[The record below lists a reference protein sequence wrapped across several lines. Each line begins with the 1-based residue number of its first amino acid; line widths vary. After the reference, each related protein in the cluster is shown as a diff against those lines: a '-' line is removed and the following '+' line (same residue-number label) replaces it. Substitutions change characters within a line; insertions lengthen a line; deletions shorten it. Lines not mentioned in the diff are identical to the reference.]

1 MTVDLSGAH
10 WFKSSYSE
18 TSGQCVEIAFLPN
31 GEVGIR
37 DSKHPTGHTLAFTPS
52 EWSTFL
58 TTLTTP

>member
-1 MTVDLSGAH
+1 MSTNASATQ

-18 TSGQCVEIAFLPN
+18 SGGNCVEVAWLP
-31 GEVGIR
+31 GGKVGIR
-37 DSKHPTGHTLAFTPS
+37 DSKHPTGPTLAFTPS